1 MSVHIHPT
9 LDHDPDAVVG
19 ELCPDALVLSSR
31 AQAWSGIAAMRLH
44 HGGEGLVVPPIAT
57 HLVSIY
63 LGQRATDVTETVEG
77 HTYQARMTT
86 GAVTVIPAGLP
97 TGWRWTGHPDVLHLH
112 LTPQFLSAVAAE
124 TDVDLDHFQILNTLG
139 VRDPLIEHSGMALL
153 AELENGGLG
162 GRLFAETCAA
172 LLGVHLLRH
181 YSSLRPPS
189 PRGDSRG
196 LSAAAL
202 RRATEFIEEHLAE
215 DLALAHIA
223 AAAALSPYHFAHG
236 FKQSTGVSPHKYVI
250 ERRVERAKTLLAT
263 DDVTLTTVARQVG
276 FYDQSHLTHHFKRLV
291 GVTPA
296 RHLADRHGR
305 KNIQTDS
312 TILQDYRG

>member
-1 MSVHIHPT
+1 MSVHSYPT
-9 LDHDPDAVVG
+9 LDHDPDAVVR
-19 ELCPDALVLSSR
+19 EICPDALVLSSR
-31 AQAWSGIAAMRLH
+31 AQEWSGIAAMRLH
-44 HGGEGLVVPPIAT
+44 HEGEGLLVPPIPT

-63 LGQRATDVTETVEG
+63 LGQRATAVTESIEG
-77 HTYQARMTT
+77 HIYQAYITT

-112 LTPQFLSAVAAE
+112 LTPRFLSAVAAE
-124 TDVDLDHFQILNTLG
+124 ACVDPDHIQILNSLG

-162 GRLFAETCAA
+162 GRLFAESCAA

-189 PRGDSRG
+189 PRGDSHG

-202 RRATEFIEEHLAE
+202 RRAIEFIEENLAQ

-223 AAAALSPYHFAHG
+223 DAAALSPYHFAHG
-236 FKQSTGVSPHKYVI
+236 FKQSTGVSPHQYVI
-250 ERRVERAKTLLAT
+250 GRRVERAKTLLAT
-263 DDVTLTTVARQVG
+263 GNLPLTTIARRVG

-296 RHLADRHGR
+296 RHLADRYGR
-305 KNIQTDS
+305 KNLPSDS
-312 TILQDYRG
+312 TNLQDRSG